1 MVKIEAESLESAY
14 SLAAGKLSCSIT
26 QLNIEVI
33 QAPSK
38 GILGLFRKK
47 AIIVA
52 TCKLVQEVQEK
63 THSEEKPKPVAKAKV
78 EEKEQQTEKISETK
92 AVKKQEKPRV
102 KEEVQKPLGKKKT
115 NPVKNDARSHHD
127 IILPA
132 SFVTDQEDDY
142 DGSDLYED
150 EDEEIYIGEETEICD
165 KSHDEIHEQLA
176 SGKRPEA
183 STQIVDNFFKGNSA
197 DEKRFDECCKPS
209 EVAEEIKEKIDGLF
223 KNACF
228 EIDEIKVCEHDDK
241 TILVEFT
248 GKDAALLIGKEG
260 YRYKALSYMLYNW
273 INAVYQLQ
281 LRLEIAEFLKNQE
294 EMIRKYLEGVY
305 TNIDRDGKAQTKI
318 LDGVL
323 VQIALRELRAAYPDK
338 YVAIRSTRDGAKFII
353 INSFNT
359 DNKNNNY

>member
-26 QLNIEVI
+26 QLNVEVI
-33 QAPSK
+33 QAPSS
-38 GILGLFRKK
+38 GFLGLFKKK

-52 TCKLVQEVQEK
+52 TSKIEVEIPVQAEVK
-63 THSEEKPKPVAKAKV
+63 TQTASTPTPVAKP
-78 EEKEQQTEKISETK
+78 ETK
-92 AVKKQEKPRV
+92 TEETKPKEVAKKESPKKNPKSQTK
-102 KEEVQKPLGKKKT
+102 GKSSR
-115 NPVKNDARSHHD
+115 ND

-142 DGSDLYED
+142 DGSDLYGD
-150 EDEEIYIGEETEICD
+150 EDDEIYVGEETEICE

-176 SGKRPEA
+176 SSSKSVRGSQA
-183 STQIVDNFFKGNSA
+183 VDNFF
-197 DEKRFDECCKPS
+197 EECCKPS
-209 EVAEEIKEKIDGLF
+209 EVAAEIKEKIDALF
-223 KNACF
+223 KHACF
-228 EIDEIKVCEHDDK
+228 DIDEIKVCEYDDK

-273 INAVYQLQ
+273 INATYQLQ

-294 EMIRKYLEGVY
+294 EMIGKYLEGVY
-305 TNIDRDGKAQTKI
+305 VNINRDGRAQTKI

-323 VQIALRELRAAYPDK
+323 VQIALRELRGVYPDK

-353 INSFNT
+353 INSFN
-359 DNKNNNY
+359 NNENR

>member
-14 SLAAGKLSCSIT
+14 SLAADKLTCSIT

-33 QAPSK
+33 QAPSS
-38 GILGLFRKK
+38 GFLGLFKKK

-52 TCKLVQEVQEK
+52 TSKVPVQERAEIRPVVARAEPPVKEPEVKKETQAPQE
-63 THSEEKPKPVAKAKV
+63 TM
-78 EEKEQQTEKISETK
+78 EKEVTK
-92 AVKKQEKPRV
+92 RQAPKKKSKPRNNAM
-102 KEEVQKPLGKKKT
+102 PSR
-115 NPVKNDARSHHD
+115 ND

-142 DGSDLYED
+142 DGSDLYDD
-150 EDEEIYIGEETEICD
+150 EDEEIYVGAETEICD

-176 SGKRPEA
+176 KNSR
-183 STQIVDNFFKGNSA
+183 SVRSSQVVDKFFEESCQPG
-197 DEKRFDECCKPS
+197 
-209 EVAEEIKEKIDGLF
+209 EVAAEIKEKIDALF
-223 KNACF
+223 KHACF
-228 EIDEIKVCEHDDK
+228 DIDEIKVCEHDDK

-273 INAVYQLQ
+273 INATYQLQ

-294 EMIRKYLEGVY
+294 EMICKYLEGVY
-305 TNIDRDGKAQTKI
+305 VNIDRDGRAQTKI

-323 VQIALRELRAAYPDK
+323 VQIALRELRGSYPDK

-353 INSFNT
+353 VNSFNNNE
-359 DNKNNNY
+359 NK

>member
-33 QAPSK
+33 QAPTK
-38 GILGLFRKK
+38 GFLGLFKK
-47 AIIVA
+47 QAIIVA
-52 TCKLVQEVQEK
+52 TSKVEVQAPVQTEVPKTAPAVEPTPVHTREEK
-63 THSEEKPKPVAKAKV
+63 TIKKPLAKK
-78 EEKEQQTEKISETK
+78 KTK
-92 AVKKQEKPRV
+92 APKQEKH
-102 KEEVQKPLGKKKT
+102 
-115 NPVKNDARSHHD
+115 SHND

-142 DGSDLYED
+142 DGADLYKD
-150 EDEEIYIGEETEICD
+150 EDEEVYIGEETEICD
-165 KSHDEIHEQLA
+165 KSHDEIHEQLV
-176 SGKRPEA
+176 SGIHIK
-183 STQIVDNFFKGNSA
+183 TKVVDNFFNDKG
-197 DEKRFDECCKPS
+197 FDEACKPS
-209 EVAEEIKEKIDGLF
+209 EVAAEIKEKIDGLF
-223 KNACF
+223 KHACF

-294 EMIRKYLEGVY
+294 EMICKYLEGVY
-305 TNIDRDGKAQTKI
+305 VNIDRDGKAQTKI

-323 VQIALRELRAAYPDK
+323 VQIALRELRGTYPDK

-353 INSFNT
+353 INSFNE
-359 DNKNNNY
+359 NSSSNF

>member
-14 SLAAGKLSCSIT
+14 SLAADKLSCSIT

-33 QAPSK
+33 QAPSS
-38 GILGLFRKK
+38 GFFGLFKK
-47 AIIVA
+47 QAIIVA
-52 TCKLVQEVQEK
+52 TSKVQIQTHTEVVRVPEPAAAPEK
-63 THSEEKPKPVAKAKV
+63 KKPVDTVKPADAIKPAEKIEPATKPKETVKREPVKK
-78 EEKEQQTEKISETK
+78 KEKI
-92 AVKKQEKPRV
+92 
-102 KEEVQKPLGKKKT
+102 QKREQPSR
-115 NPVKNDARSHHD
+115 ND

-150 EDEEIYIGEETEICD
+150 ENEEVYVGEETEICD
-165 KSHDEIHEQLA
+165 KSHDEIHEQLV
-176 SGKRPEA
+176 K
-183 STQIVDNFFKGNSA
+183 STSSSRNSA
-197 DEKRFDECCKPS
+197 VVDSFFEEAYKPS
-209 EVAEEIKEKIDGLF
+209 EVAAEIKEKVDALF
-223 KNACF
+223 KHACF

-273 INAVYQLQ
+273 INATYQLQ

-294 EMIRKYLEGVY
+294 EMICKYLEGVY
-305 TNIDRDGKAQTKI
+305 ENINRDGRAQTKI

-323 VQIALRELRAAYPDK
+323 VQIALRELRGSYPDK

-353 INSFNT
+353 INSFN
-359 DNKNNNY
+359 NNENR

>member
-1 MVKIEAESLESAY
+1 MVKIEAESLENAY
-14 SLAAGKLSCSIT
+14 SMAAEKLSCSIT
-26 QLNIEVI
+26 QLTIEVI
-33 QAPSK
+33 QAPS
-38 GILGLFRKK
+38 GGFLGLFKKK
-47 AIIVA
+47 AVIVA
-52 TCKLVQEVQEK
+52 ICKQEAAKEE
-63 THSEEKPKPVAKAKV
+63 SETVTPVKV
-78 EEKEQQTEKISETK
+78 EQASQ
-92 AVKKQEKPRV
+92 V
-102 KEEVQKPLGKKKT
+102 KEETKTEPKTTKKVQEPVSKTGAKKKAKPQKKE
-115 NPVKNDARSHHD
+115 NISRND

-142 DGSDLYED
+142 DGSDLYDD

-176 SGKRPEA
+176 SGMSPGKN
-183 STQIVDNFFKGNSA
+183 TQVVDNFFKDNSSRRGLE
-197 DEKRFDECCKPS
+197 EKVCKPS
-209 EVAEEIKEKIDGLF
+209 EVAAEIKEKIDTLF
-223 KNACF
+223 KHACF
-228 EIDEIKVCEHDDK
+228 EIDEIKVCEHDDT

-273 INAVYQLQ
+273 INSVYELQ

-294 EMIRKYLEGVY
+294 EMIGKYLEGVY
-305 TNIDRDGKAQTKI
+305 ENINRDGKAQTKI

-353 INSFNT
+353 INSFNN
-359 DNKNNNY
+359 DNNNNAY

>member
-14 SLAAGKLSCSIT
+14 SLAADKLACSIT

-33 QAPSK
+33 QAPSN
-38 GILGLFRKK
+38 GFLGLFKK
-47 AIIVA
+47 QAIIVA
-52 TCKLVQEVQEK
+52 TSKVQINVQAEPTPAPVKEPELSVPTQSVQEPRVKQETKSKENTKKQAPKKREKASVQEK
-63 THSEEKPKPVAKAKV
+63 PS
-78 EEKEQQTEKISETK
+78 
-92 AVKKQEKPRV
+92 R
-102 KEEVQKPLGKKKT
+102 
-115 NPVKNDARSHHD
+115 ND

-142 DGSDLYED
+142 DGSDLYDD
-150 EDEEIYIGEETEICD
+150 EDEEIYVGEETEICD

-176 SGKRPEA
+176 NSSKSPRNSQA
-183 STQIVDNFFKGNSA
+183 VDNFF
-197 DEKRFDECCKPS
+197 EECCNPS
-209 EVAEEIKEKIDGLF
+209 EVASEIKEKIDGLF
-223 KNACF
+223 KHACF
-228 EIDEIKVCEHDDK
+228 DIDEIKVCQHDEK

-273 INAVYQLQ
+273 INATYQLQ

-294 EMIRKYLEGVY
+294 EMICKYLEGVY
-305 TNIDRDGKAQTKI
+305 ENINRDGRAQTKI

-323 VQIALRELRAAYPDK
+323 VQIALRELRGTYPDK

-353 INSFNT
+353 INSFN
-359 DNKNNNY
+359 NNENN

>member
-1 MVKIEAESLESAY
+1 MIKIEAETLESAY
-14 SLAAGKLSCSIT
+14 SLAADKLSCSIT
-26 QLNIEVI
+26 QLKVEVV
-33 QAPSK
+33 QAPSN
-38 GILGLFRKK
+38 GILGLFKKK

-52 TCKLVQEVQEK
+52 MCTIEEKAQEV
-63 THSEEKPKPVAKAKV
+63 TKPAHKEAKPEAATESVTRKEAPSPSVKEDKKAK
-78 EEKEQQTEKISETK
+78 KNT
-92 AVKKQEKPRV
+92 
-102 KEEVQKPLGKKKT
+102 QKPSQKKERTAKKE
-115 NPVKNDARSHHD
+115 NGQHND

-142 DGSDLYED
+142 DGSDLYDD

-165 KSHDEIHEQLA
+165 ASHDEIHEQLA
-176 SGKRPEA
+176 SGVRK
-183 STQIVDNFFKGNSA
+183 QGNSQVV
-197 DEKRFDECCKPS
+197 DSFFQNNSYKDDQVNEVCKPS
-209 EVAEEIKEKIDGLF
+209 DVAEEIKKKIDALF
-223 KNACF
+223 EHACF

-241 TILVEFT
+241 TILVEFC

-273 INAVYQLQ
+273 INAQYQLQ

-305 TNIDRDGKAQTKI
+305 VNIDRDGKAQTKI

-353 INSFNT
+353 INSFNN
-359 DNKNNNY
+359 DNKNY

>member
-14 SLAAGKLSCSIT
+14 SAAADKLSCSIT

-38 GILGLFRKK
+38 GFLGLFKK
-47 AIIVA
+47 QAIIVA
-52 TCKLVQEVQEK
+52 TSKVEVK
-63 THSEEKPKPVAKAKV
+63 TVIKTEVAPTQAVKTEVKESAPVVKQAPVSPKEEKIVKKPLPKKKAKAP
-78 EEKEQQTEKISETK
+78 
-92 AVKKQEKPRV
+92 KQEKP
-102 KEEVQKPLGKKKT
+102 
-115 NPVKNDARSHHD
+115 SHND

-142 DGSDLYED
+142 DGSDLYKD
-150 EDEEIYIGEETEICD
+150 EDEEVYIGAETEICD
-165 KSHDEIHEQLA
+165 KSHDEIHEQLV
-176 SGKRPEA
+176 SGIHTK
-183 STQIVDNFFKGNSA
+183 TKVVDNFFNDNG
-197 DEKRFDECCKPS
+197 FDEACKPS
-209 EVAEEIKEKIDGLF
+209 EVAAEIKEKIDVLF
-223 KNACF
+223 KHACF

-294 EMIRKYLEGVY
+294 EMIRKYLEGVNA
-305 TNIDRDGKAQTKI
+305 NIDRDGKAQTKI

-323 VQIALRELRAAYPDK
+323 VQIALRELRASYPEK

-353 INSFNT
+353 INSFNN
-359 DNKNNNY
+359 DNNANF